1 MRGTI
6 ERNQTPESSREEN
19 YLERIKKETEGPR
32 IWDYLRYD
40 EKGDLWVNE
49 LRIKDAIRLYGTPLE
64 IVDTT
69 IVERRCQEWKNL
81 AEKVAE
87 EVGYTGGLEYFFA
100 AKANMSAEIAHAAYR
115 SGWHAETSSTLDL
128 ENIKWLRERGLI
140 DRSLKIICNGFKLPP
155 QCYGLPEER
164 PKKIKSKEVN
174 FVQDRRHL
182 AATHEIAYADN
193 ISLLR
198 SIGFDIVPILDSG
211 EFNYFAQRE
220 EIPAM
225 EVGLRLKF
233 GKVTNDEELTRLVS
247 RHGMAWEE
255 LKETAEK
262 IERVPHLT
270 LTMFHAMVGAAE
282 TIPVDTFVDSL
293 LFAADKYFELKK
305 DHPTLKYFNMGGG
318 MAPMSEDY
326 NHREFL
332 EKFLSGLKQKAE
344 AANLPQPTV
353 IFEFGSYVAAESGFH
368 VFKIIQ
374 EKESHLTTEGKRETW
389 AIVDGGLMAAI
400 PDMLVID
407 KEFRILAANNAHAP
421 GKWVRIGDV
430 SCDSDGRYPP
440 KPMEPK
446 KVLVPNA
453 EEETYLV
460 ILTVGAYQ
468 EILAGIRGAHH
479 CGLLEAAELILER
492 RKDGKVYGRLMSRQ
506 TRQNAR
512 ELLGYS
518 QKAIRP
524 LKRTLKNA

>member
-1 MRGTI
+1 MKEAV
-6 ERNQTPESSREEN
+6 ERNQTPESIREGN
-19 YLERIKKETEGPR
+19 YLERIKKETEGLR

-40 EKGDLWVNE
+40 EKGDLWLNE
-49 LRIKDAIRLYGTPLE
+49 LRIVDAIRLYGTPLE

-69 IVERRCQEWKNL
+69 IIERRCQEWRGL
-81 AEKVAE
+81 AEEVGK
-87 EVGYTGGLEYFFA
+87 EVGYTGGFEYFFA

-115 SGWHAETSSTLDL
+115 SGWQAETSSTLDL
-128 ENIKWLRERGLI
+128 ENIKWLHERGLI
-140 DRSLKIICNGFKLPP
+140 DHSLRIICNGFKLPP

-164 PKKIKSKEVN
+164 PKKLKSKEIE
-174 FVQDRRHL
+174 FVQDARPL
-182 AATHEIAYADN
+182 VSTHEISYADN
-193 ISLLR
+193 ICLLR

-211 EFNYFAQRE
+211 ELNYFAQRE
-220 EIPAM
+220 EIPEM
-225 EVGLRLKF
+225 DVGLRLKF

-247 RHGMAWEE
+247 RHGMTWEE

-262 IERVPHLT
+262 IEKVPHLT

-305 DHPTLKYFNMGGG
+305 DHPDLKYFNMGGG
-318 MAPMSEDY
+318 MAPLSENY

-344 AANLPQPTV
+344 AANLPQPIV

-368 VFKIIQ
+368 VFKVVQ
-374 EKESHLTTEGKRETW
+374 EKDNSLTAEGESETW
-389 AIVDGGLMAAI
+389 SIVDGGLMAAI
-400 PDMLVID
+400 PDMLVIG
-407 KEFRILAANNAHAP
+407 KEFRILAANNAHSP
-421 GKWVRIGDV
+421 GKWVRIGDL

-446 KVLVPNA
+446 KVLVPET

-492 RKDGKVYGRLMSRQ
+492 RKDGKVYGRLMPRQ

-518 QKAIRP
+518 QKAIGP
-524 LKRTLKNA
+524 LRRTLKNA